1 MAFWCILEVVDMVPS
16 ISKVDMNYIQQ
27 AIYFAAFAA
36 FGAFGAFGALTVL
49 KSRSFFISQV
59 QGEKP
64 KGLW

>member
-16 ISKVDMNYIQQ
+16 ISKVDMDYIQQ
-27 AIYFAAFAA
+27 AIYFAA

>member
-1 MAFWCILEVVDMVPS
+1 LEVVDMVPS

-27 AIYFAAFAA
+27 AIY

-64 KGLW
+64 KGL

>member
-27 AIYFAAFAA
+27 AIY